1 MSALDVIDSPAA
13 APKDSSTGEPAT
25 AAAAAAEL
33 VAPPAKKGGPL
44 SVTEKLDKAKEYKEK
59 GNDLFK
65 AGDFKKVQG

>member
-1 MSALDVIDSPAA
+1 
-13 APKDSSTGEPAT
+13 
-25 AAAAAAEL
+25 